1 MKLLRNTY
9 LVHSEFF
16 DFLASLFRL
25 NNNEKLIS
33 SLSDVS
39 KLKPDSVIKDWV
51 ESAKKSIPEDIKQKM
66 NLFFNYETFYGMC
79 LIGELNEFMDCD
91 GISINDALS
100 RLESF
105 SPLKILEIFMGSGYS
120 TQDEEDIESLV
131 MELVKDSKKAADYIN
146 NKLPIPSEYKWDLF
160 QFFINPDSMKNEFLE
175 LLRWYYEHIYI
186 NILST
191 AEENTK
197 EYEKYFIKQV
207 SIYGEDYLKSLNLSG
222 YKTGNKTMIAFSY
235 FYEFS
240 DLSHDG
246 DNFNFYMLGLKY
258 TEAISMYTHSAS
270 SNAQMFK
277 ALSDETRLNILKLLS
292 KRKWYGKELALKL
305 KLSNSTVS
313 YHLSMLLINGFIK
326 EENSDNKIY
335 YTFDKENTKKILCDS
350 IDNFFD

>member
-1 MKLLRNTY
+1 MKLLKNTY
-9 LVHSEFF
+9 LMHSEFI

-25 NNNEKLIS
+25 NNDEKLVGD
-33 SLSDVS
+33 LSIVN
-39 KLKPDSVIKDWV
+39 KLKPVAEIKEWI
-51 ESAKKSIPEDIKQKM
+51 ESTKKSIPEDINQKI

-79 LIGELNEFMDCD
+79 LIGEFMDCD
-91 GISINDALS
+91 GITIKDALS

-120 TQDEEDIESLV
+120 TQDEEDIGSLV

-146 NKLPIPSEYKWDLF
+146 NKLPIPAEYKWDLF
-160 QFFINPDSMKNEFLE
+160 QFFINPDSMKNELLE

-186 NILST
+186 NVLST

-222 YKTGNKTMIAFSY
+222 YKAGNKTVFAFSY
-235 FYEFS
+235 FYEFAE
-240 DLSHDG
+240 LSHG
-246 DNFNFYMLGLKY
+246 DDNCNYYMFGLKHA
-258 TEAISMYTHSAS
+258 EMISMYAHSAS

-335 YTFDKENTKKILCDS
+335 YTFDKENIKKILCDS
-350 IDNFFD
+350 IDNFFN